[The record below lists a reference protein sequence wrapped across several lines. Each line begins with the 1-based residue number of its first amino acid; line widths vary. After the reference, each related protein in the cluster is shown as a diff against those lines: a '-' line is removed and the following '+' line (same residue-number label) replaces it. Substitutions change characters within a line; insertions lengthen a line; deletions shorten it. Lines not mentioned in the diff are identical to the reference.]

1 MSASG
6 EGLIR
11 LPAVTPRAPPPKSV
25 GFQQFCDGLSTDLP
39 VIPMV
44 GAALIRVPGL
54 LQGTRGPNSVLLH
67 PWSMKLQVMLDTPT
81 GRQSLNTYC
90 VSVDTCW
97 NFTRCTSWLTIVTW
111 QSTNGKI
118 PPCRTG
124 LLLQDGA
131 EAHWA
136 SQGENRASS
145 LPHFS
150 DHRAASCTPHLG
162 GHLRPGCCGCCF
174 PGLNFVL
181 LDSDCLPVTLF
192 VRLKIFGLKPFWPD
206 SQLIQVEDS
215 PRHTHCLL
223 SDASAQILKLSTRS
237 IVSAVRAWGRVHLWL
252 LRLRA

>member
-124 LLLQDGA
+124 LLLQDGPSRLKLIGPHKEKTELLLFPISA
-131 EAHWA
+131 TTGLHHVHPTWA
-136 SQGENRASS
+136 G
-145 LPHFS
+145 
-150 DHRAASCTPHLG
+150 T
-162 GHLRPGCCGCCF
+162 
-174 PGLNFVL
+174 FVL
-181 LDSDCLPVTLF
+181 AAVVAVFLDSTLCCLTVIVCL
-192 VRLKIFGLKPFWPD
+192 
-206 SQLIQVEDS
+206 S
-215 PRHTHCLL
+215 PCL
-223 SDASAQILKLSTRS
+223 
-237 IVSAVRAWGRVHLWL
+237 
-252 LRLRA
+252 